1 MTEEAVFSE
10 VLKLPTEKRAELAAE
25 LLRSLDGEPDQEVEA
40 AWAAEIENRLRDAKA
55 GKSRFEDWEVI
66 RNRALE
72 RLRNK

>member
-10 VLKLPTEKRAELAAE
+10 ALKLPTEKRAELAAQ

-40 AWAAEIENRLRDAKA
+40 AWAAEIENRVRDAKA

-72 RLRNK
+72 RLRKK

>member
-10 VLKLPTEKRAELAAE
+10 ALKLPTEKRAELAAE

-40 AWAAEIENRLRDAKA
+40 AWAAEIENRVRDAKA

-66 RNRALE
+66 RNRALD
-72 RLRNK
+72 RLRKK